1 MLYCLT
7 YKLCF
12 MYYNWNEPVRAP
24 APCMFAHKMAYLL
37 GDLQDKDSTYLPKPK
52 LMSTVS
58 CWYL

>member
-1 MLYCLT
+1 
-7 YKLCF
+7 
-12 MYYNWNEPVRAP
+12 MYYNWIGPVRAP
-24 APCMFAHKMAYLL
+24 AHCMFAHKMAYLL